1 MLTPIEIH
9 NKEHK
14 HGRGYS
20 KKEMDEFLDEIS
32 EDYETLYKENRDLKE
47 KLEKLSE
54 GIQYYKNLEA
64 TLQKALVLA
73 ERTSKETID
82 TANEKAELI
91 QKEAKYK
98 AEQIV
103 NRGITT
109 YESIRQQCISLMQQ
123 YSQFKLQF
131 KQIAMKQLE
140 LFESDFYEIHTKDFM
155 AQINAAV
162 DTFTYT
168 KDETA
173 TDDISASG
181 SVVTTAKNATA
192 DSDVSAND
200 TITTAK
206 SASPATVVSADDSVP
221 TAKIASPATVVSA
234 DDSVPTA
241 KNTSPATVV
250 SADDSVPT
258 AKNTTPATDIFANDS
273 VPVAKNVTTESD
285 ISATS
290 KSVTTAAKDISANKK
305 RIKKNTPSDGLT
317 EITADLTSDQSDS
330 GINNTGD
337 TKEIPDIKN
346 VMTVSSTTKN
356 NQTEKNNVTKTE
368 DDTSNAPNNN
378 TSDNPDETDE
388 DSIESMIRGLRNE
401 LSGNISDLQQDNN
414 SPFEYLN

>member
-206 SASPATVVSADDSVP
+206 SASPAT
-221 TAKIASPATVVSA
+221 
-234 DDSVPTA
+234 
-241 KNTSPATVV
+241 
-250 SADDSVPT
+250 
-258 AKNTTPATDIFANDS
+258 
-273 VPVAKNVTTESD
+273 D
-285 ISATS
+285 ISATI

>member
-173 TDDISASG
+173 TDDISANG

-192 DSDVSAND
+192 DSDV
-200 TITTAK
+200 
-206 SASPATVVSADDSVP
+206 
-221 TAKIASPATVVSA
+221 
-234 DDSVPTA
+234 
-241 KNTSPATVV
+241 
-250 SADDSVPT
+250 
-258 AKNTTPATDIFANDS
+258 
-273 VPVAKNVTTESD
+273 
-285 ISATS
+285 SATS

-317 EITADLTSDQSDS
+317 EITADLTSDHSDS

-337 TKEIPDIKN
+337 TKEIPDVKS